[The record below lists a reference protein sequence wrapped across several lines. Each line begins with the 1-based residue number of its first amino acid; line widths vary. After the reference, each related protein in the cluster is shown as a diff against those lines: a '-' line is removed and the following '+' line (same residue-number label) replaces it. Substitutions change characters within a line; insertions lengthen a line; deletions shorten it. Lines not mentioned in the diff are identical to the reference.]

1 MLGVFFLNAKLPIT
15 NQDDVGTMF
24 EKLSL
29 LGKELLLKTLPK
41 ILSGELKPMPQ
52 AEEQATFSP
61 NITQEQEAI
70 DWTKTA
76 QEIDNQVRGMR
87 PWPMLSRLTKGAVGR
102 FGQ

>member
-1 MLGVFFLNAKLPIT
+1 MLGYFSQAKLPIT

-61 NITQEQEAI
+61 ILRKNKKQLIGQRQHRRSTIRSEGC
-70 DWTKTA
+70 D
-76 QEIDNQVRGMR
+76 RGQL
-87 PWPMLSRLTKGAVGR
+87 LSRLTKGAVGR